1 MSNHNIQEAM
11 SHNPAKAQ
19 AAMHGLNLAHV
30 LDSKISSRF
39 ITPHPNVDKHSPEG
53 QALRNYSASS
63 KEINN
68 ALIAGDHRFLNGE
81 SSVGF
86 SKSPINYQGVKR
98 VMAKAKPL
106 PRDHHV
112 YSGLGYWTPNED
124 NGIIHTKAFTSASH
138 NLGTAYDFAH
148 RTIIHFH
155 LPKGYD
161 KAINMKKFSSYH
173 NEDEVLLDHDQHW
186 KIYAVHEYTGTYGQP
201 VKIITVK
208 PHTPETNVNESSF
221 HSTIH
226 FKRDLPRS
234 TKFNSDDKSLYS
246 RSDRMRRRLKDA
258 VNADA
263 RQQHTRLVS
272 HFTDIG
278 VDSTPFIHRYTST
291 TGAAGINRVALEEAG
306 HEITPIHRDRSET
319 INGTYDH
326 AKSVADLHGLDEE
339 MEKHSKPLPEDVHV
353 YSGIGHRD
361 IGDIKEGSVV
371 HTPAYT
377 SSTIYPPTSKD
388 YAGSGP
394 RTILHFHLPEGSQ
407 HGAYIAHGSRYDNER
422 EFLLKRNQKWKVQK
436 IVDHRHLDS
445 DKKPN
450 GQFFTQQFNEGA
462 GNGGHRVITL
472 VPHTD
477 NVNEA
482 TIHARAVLKPSRF
495 TKWKTDDK
503 YVKAEAI
510 RQRFHD
516 AVDSDVS
523 HQHGRLVNHYGSIDT
538 YGDESKIGPS
548 DKALK
553 EYTSS
558 ARSQKLNK
566 HALVLSGAK
575 DAEDVYPNVD
585 PKMVH
590 ETAKQILGEF
600 DAHLNEHSHP
610 LPEDMHVYSG
620 TGLWKPGVSKV
631 GDVLHTPAYTSTS
644 LHPRTARTFAFEHI
658 IHFQLPKGSTHGS
671 YIGAKTFHAREK
683 EFLLKR
689 DQKWKVSNIEDMG
702 TYKVLSVVPH
712 NDSNVQEAF
721 GHDPTLPA
729 FKKKQRYASIDDFPQ
744 FKSSAEHKHLKSTHV
759 IPDKYKWAVNAYGNG
774 SSDINQALINKDFT
788 KGGNVSKKYSGYI
801 GHDASVHKA
810 LIKMFDEHPSAL
822 TREHHVYS
830 GLGRKDPT
838 EYMKRGI
845 FTTPAYT
852 STSVKPSIAIQHTN
866 SSSGGDVFTHSYK
879 KAESI
884 DEHVLHFHLPEGY
897 TGGKYIQGHTAY
909 DEHEMV
915 LRPKQKW
922 RVVGKHTLELGTG
935 TAHYRHKTGPSPW
948 DYYTKKVTVPHR
960 RHIWTVVPHE
970 DNPHM
975 VKQPV
980 SEALE
985 HDPKTH
991 LGRRHTKWNVRPAL
1005 RQKHSELNTKRV
1017 DKHAEDTATEG
1028 AKLIDAQE
1036 SGYHAM
1042 GAHHKEALN
1051 WYTSD
1056 SGAINNHLISSEF
1069 TDPGDLKDIENAAA
1083 DIHDAIKTHGVPLEQ
1098 DHHVYSGT
1106 MHKPFSELRPGE
1118 TVHMPAFTSSSINI
1132 NVAKTFTGIHSN
1144 RTILHFHLPKG
1155 YSNGIHVEGISDL
1168 PHEQEY
1174 LLNKDQKWK
1183 VHAVKDYNG
1192 GIGEHPNGKMK
1203 ILKHRVVTL
1212 KPHDH
1217 DIHEATVHNTI
1228 AFRGRRYPHQDTSKH
1243 PEYANA
1249 INELSNASA
1258 YDAINQHSRF
1268 REHFDSV
1275 PYYSPLSEY
1284 TDSSD
1289 HATTINKSA
1298 VRKSEALPYEHHN
1311 IEALSQAI
1319 RSHTTGLPEETHT
1332 YSGLKWDASK
1342 VLEVGKS
1349 VHLPAF
1355 TSTSLS
1361 PHIALN
1367 HLESYNTKWAGDAG
1381 RTKTSRDYHIIH
1393 FHLPEG
1399 YKGGVFVGH
1408 RSKYPHEHEYLLD
1421 KGQKWKVSDHKIY
1434 HKHMYEH
1441 HRHHVWT
1448 LTPDEDHETS

>member
-19 AAMHGLNLAHV
+19 DAMHGVNLAHV

-86 SKSPINYQGVKR
+86 SKSPVNYQGVKR

-124 NGIIHTKAFTSASH
+124 DGIIHTKAFTSASH

-186 KIYAVHEYTGTYGQP
+186 KIHAVHEYTGTYGQP

-208 PHTPETNVNESSF
+208 PHTPE
-221 HSTIH
+221 
-226 FKRDLPRS
+226 
-234 TKFNSDDKSLYS
+234 
-246 RSDRMRRRLKDA
+246 A
-258 VNADA
+258 
-263 RQQHTRLVS
+263 
-272 HFTDIG
+272 
-278 VDSTPFIHRYTST
+278 
-291 TGAAGINRVALEEAG
+291 
-306 HEITPIHRDRSET
+306 
-319 INGTYDH
+319 
-326 AKSVADLHGLDEE
+326 
-339 MEKHSKPLPEDVHV
+339 
-353 YSGIGHRD
+353 
-361 IGDIKEGSVV
+361 
-371 HTPAYT
+371 
-377 SSTIYPPTSKD
+377 
-388 YAGSGP
+388 
-394 RTILHFHLPEGSQ
+394 
-407 HGAYIAHGSRYDNER
+407 
-422 EFLLKRNQKWKVQK
+422 
-436 IVDHRHLDS
+436 
-445 DKKPN
+445 
-450 GQFFTQQFNEGA
+450 
-462 GNGGHRVITL
+462 
-472 VPHTD
+472 

-482 TIHARAVLKPSRF
+482 TIHARATLKPSRF

-523 HQHGRLVNHYGSIDT
+523 HQHDRLVDHYGAVDP
-538 YGDESKIGPS
+538 YGDESKIAPS
-548 DKALK
+548 DKALM

-575 DAEDVYPNVD
+575 DAEVVYPNVD

-644 LHPRTARTFAFEHI
+644 LHPRTARTFAHEHI

-689 DQKWKVSNIEDMG
+689 DQKWRVSNIEDMG
-702 TYKVLSVVPH
+702 THKVLSVVPH

-721 GHDPTLPA
+721 EHDPTLPA

-744 FKSSAEHKHLKSTHV
+744 FRSSAEHKHLKDTHV
-759 IPDKYKWAVNAYGNG
+759 IPDKYKWAVDAYGNG

-788 KGGNVSKKYSGYI
+788 KSGNVSKKYSGYI

-866 SSSGGDVFTHSYK
+866 ASLGDDVFTHSYEK
-879 KAESI
+879 PESI

-935 TAHYRHKTGPSPW
+935 TAHYRHKYGPSPW
-948 DYYTKKVTVPHR
+948 DYDTKKVTAPHR

-1106 MHKPFSELRPGE
+1106 IHKPFSELRPGE

-1132 NVAKTFTGIHSN
+1132 NVAKTFTGVHSN

-1217 DIHEATVHNTI
+1217 DIHEALEHDPNLLKSISDHYIDSDGPWLKKKSTENYSHK
-1228 AFRGRRYPHQDTSKH
+1228 AWQR
-1243 PEYANA
+1243 ANA
-1249 INELSNASA
+1249 QRKAAYNVGVEHGERLKEYHSFTPSPDDGDLIHRYTRTLSAKITHALLTSPEDHEKSLEG
-1258 YDAINQHSRF
+1258 Y
-1268 REHFDSV
+1268 
-1275 PYYSPLSEY
+1275 PLSHIQSLNDNRAEHLA
-1284 TDSSD
+1284 DADRVSHVID
-1289 HATTINKSA
+1289 KHATPL
-1298 VRKSEALPYEHHN
+1298 R
-1311 IEALSQAI
+1311 
-1319 RSHTTGLPEETHT
+1319 ETAHV
-1332 YSGLKWDASK
+1332 YSGLGYDPRSHFESNDG
-1342 VLEVGKS
+1342 VI
-1349 VHLPAF
+1349 HIPAF
-1355 TSTSLS
+1355 TSTSLDARTPRGFTV
-1361 PHIALN
+1361 PHTDASAHKVTVKDIKPKAKPVVAPKPSDEIFGGWEPDHSGSLPGKKAT
-1367 HLESYNTKWAGDAG
+1367 HWTKHQFVESAND
-1381 RTKTSRDYHIIH
+1381 RHILH
-1393 FHLPEG
+1393 FELPEG
-1399 YKGGVFVGH
+1399 YKKGLFIAPH
-1408 RSKYPHEHEYLLD
+1408 SKYAEENEYLLD
-1421 KGQKWKVSDHKIY
+1421 RGQKWKLKKHEVKTSLDVERTAGDRYTDDLGLGSHELKTHKTKTRTHIWTVVPHDS
-1434 HKHMYEH
+1434 HK
-1441 HRHHVWT
+1441 
-1448 LTPDEDHETS
+1448 